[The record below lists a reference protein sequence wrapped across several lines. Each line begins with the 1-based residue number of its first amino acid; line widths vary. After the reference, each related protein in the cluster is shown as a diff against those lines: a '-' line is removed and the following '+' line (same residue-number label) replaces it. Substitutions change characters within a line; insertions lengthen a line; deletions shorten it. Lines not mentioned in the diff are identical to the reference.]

1 MKRILNLLFFVCTLS
16 VLAIGLSEYMGVE
29 NTAAVGAG
37 LFALTMVAYSAAG
50 ANAAFVIPVSDARNV
65 FTKTLIDVY
74 KERISP
80 KMFLG
85 SFFNVKETTSKNIS
99 IEVQRGREK
108 VAPDVYRHSS
118 GSRLKM
124 TRSSEKIWTPPYYHP
139 YLVCNEHELYDVA
152 IGARTPEMF
161 ARLAD
166 ELADELVE
174 MRNTINRAYELQRS
188 QVLDTGIVTLNSG
201 ANIDFKRKADSLV
214 DKGGGN
220 YWATGTVDPYA
231 DMETACQFLRKEGKS
246 TGGVFNAILGS
257 EALSDFLANTI
268 VKERAD
274 IRRIALD
281 DIQTPQIGAEGGV
294 FHGQVSAGSYKVNI
308 WTYEEYY
315 EDSDGNLTPYV
326 DPKKMIM
333 LPLAPR
339 FTMAFAG
346 VPQLITDGNSVPQR
360 GAFLLQEFI
369 DERAQAHEVHL
380 KSAGLAVPVAVD
392 QIHTTQVVAS

>member
-1 MKRILNLLFFVCTLS
+1 MKNLTTILILAVATLFV
-16 VLAIGLSEYMGVE
+16 G
-29 NTAAVGAG
+29 AAVAPDHLLAVGGGLLLLGGA
-37 LFALTMVAYSAAG
+37 AHAAAG
-50 ANAAFVIPVSDARNV
+50 QGVAFTIPVSDARNL

-74 KERISP
+74 KERVTPMS
-80 KMFLG
+80 FLR
-85 SFFNVKETTSKNIS
+85 SFFQVKETTSKNVS
-99 IEVQRGREK
+99 IEVQRGTEK

-118 GSRLKM
+118 GTRLKM
-124 TRSSEKIWTPPYYHP
+124 SLSSEKIWTPPYYHP
-139 YLVCNEHELYDVA
+139 YIVCNEHELYDVA
-152 IGARTPEMF
+152 IGAQSPEMF

-166 ELADELVE
+166 ELADEVVQ
-174 MRNTINRAYELQRS
+174 MRYTIERAYELQCA
-188 QVLDTGIVTLNSG
+188 QVLDTGIITLNSG
-201 ANIDFKRKADSLV
+201 DNIDFKRQADSLV

-281 DIQTPQIGAEGGV
+281 DIQTPQVGAEGGV
-294 FHGQVSAGSYKVNI
+294 FHGQVTAGSYKVNI

-315 EDSDGNLTPYV
+315 EAEDGTLTPYV

-333 LPLAPR
+333 LPLNPR

-346 VPQLITDGNSVPQR
+346 VPQLITDGNTTPQK

-380 KSAGLAVPVAVD
+380 KSAGLAVPTRVD
-392 QIHTTQVVAS
+392 QMHTTQVVA